1 MAAVWQWSNLLH
13 VHAPVGKRVL
23 HINMDETSV
32 KLYQDA
38 GKGMLVARARR
49 LRRTPKSLVQ
59 NVSRRQLRAALTHAA
74 FICDD
79 PTVQP
84 LLPQVLIAGEASM
97 TAAQAAELETAPNQQ
112 RYQSF

>member
-1 MAAVWQWSNLLH
+1 
-13 VHAPVGKRVL
+13 
-23 HINMDETSV
+23 MDETSV

-79 PTVQP
+79 PAVQP

-97 TAAQAAELETAPNQQ
+97 TAAHAAELETVPNQQ
-112 RYQSF
+112 TYQSF